1 MFCKRILTFCSL
13 IHKTKVC
20 VNSPFIRTMS
30 TKSSYKQIQVFN
42 YSTDFDKAVQIVS
55 LPLVDPKRDEILIKN
70 LFVGINA
77 TDLNITAGRY
87 FKHDDPPYPLGIE
100 SLGEI
105 VKIGTDVKNYNVGQH
120 VVVKCGGG
128 LLRGYSEFLYATSA
142 DGLTVI
148 PRPDPK
154 YLALFGTSGLTA
166 SIGLSEGAR
175 LAKGDKVLITA
186 AAGGVGHI
194 AAQWALLKGC
204 HVIATT
210 SNEKKEQFLKQI
222 GCHRVINYK

>member
-1 MFCKRILTFCSL
+1 MSA
-13 IHKTKVC
+13 
-20 VNSPFIRTMS
+20 NSH
-30 TKSSYKQIQVFN
+30 YKQIQVFN
-42 YSTDFDKAVQIVS
+42 YSTNFAEATKIVS
-55 LPLVDPKRDEILIKN
+55 LHLVDPKSDEILVKN

-87 FKHDDPPYPLGIE
+87 FKHDDPPYPLGFE
-100 SLGEI
+100 Y
-105 VKIGTDVKNYNVGQH
+105 V
-120 VVVKCGGG
+120 
-128 LLRGYSEFLYATSA
+128 TSA

-148 PRPDPK
+148 PKPDPE

-166 SIGLSEGAR
+166 SIGLSEGSH
-175 LAKGDKVLITA
+175 LASGEKVLITA

-210 SNEKKEQFLKQI
+210 SNDKKQE
-222 GCHRVINYK
+222 